1 MFLPIEIMSVN
12 DRRQLRAGE
21 YHASCR
27 TYASAD
33 GACTMLQF
41 EYMRIG
47 DELAAACEIVFSGPD
62 GVLSA
67 CDFLRM
73 PDRSWRDCFGARADS
88 LLDLLPRA
96 VGSFRL
102 VSLSDLGVQ
111 PVGNAP

>member
-1 MFLPIEIMSVN
+1 MFLPLEFQSVN
-12 DRRQLRAGE
+12 DQRQLQAGE

-41 EYMRIG
+41 EYVRID
-47 DELAAACEIVFSGPD
+47 DELTAACEIVFAGPD

-73 PDRSWRDCFGARADS
+73 PDLSWRDCFGARADS

-96 VGSFRL
+96 VGSFQL

-111 PVGNAP
+111 RVGNAT